1 MGSQQWSW
9 CSFPWHQGTVAAEEG
24 SCGVTAVGNLAT
36 HGSQL
41 HPLRHPAQSQP
52 LPLQHYGL
60 NHIVGFFV
68 WLNELFCSGLWLSS
82 CLPGGPQA

>member
-1 MGSQQWSW
+1 MGSSKQTCCQHGSQQWSW

-41 HPLRHPAQSQP
+41 PPWQFHAMEDECFTYPAAA
-52 LPLQHYGL
+52 LFGL
-60 NHIVGFFV
+60 
-68 WLNELFCSGLWLSS
+68 
-82 CLPGGPQA
+82 